1 MIDVEEYRESWNRF
15 SFDDLIQQWEEEE
28 NEIVKS
34 NLEAYIKDTYPRKW
48 REYHTEDFEQD
59 N

>member
-1 MIDVEEYRESWNRF
+1 MIDVEQYLESWNRQG
-15 SFDDLIQQWEEEE
+15 FDYLIIEWEEEE
-28 NEIVKS
+28 NEIIKS
-34 NLEAYIKDTYPRKW
+34 ELEAYIKDTYPRKW